1 MEWIRMLA
9 ASLCII
15 TILLHLIPEGKFV
28 KYVKFYAGLLFFL
41 IAAGPVLELF
51 AGEDRLER
59 MLQVEFLKEEYYDLE
74 TSVDGLEELKNE
86 RIVLAYR
93 QELQRQ
99 IRDLAVAYGLPVEL
113 VVLTFDQEDGLSL
126 QKVAVQ
132 LKREVQCD
140 PTAAAE
146 LQNEI
151 VQVYQVEL
159 EQVLIQ

>member
-86 RIVLAYR
+86 RIILAYR

-126 QKVAVQ
+126 RKVAVQ
-132 LKREVQCD
+132 LKRETQCD
-140 PTAAAE
+140 PAAAAE

-151 VQVYQVEL
+151 VQVYQVKL